1 MGCDFAAFEMVVT
14 KKLLQE
20 STINNDLFE
29 KILWRKNNA
38 SIRVLH
44 LSIRVPNKPDVQW
57 PTLSKFLNIAG
68 IFWSYFLLDTAYMSK
83 EDFLSNAGMFLVV
96 VLWPEIQFYEV

>member
-1 MGCDFAAFEMVVT
+1 MPFHFIGCDFAAFEMVVT

-29 KILWRKNNA
+29 KTLWRKNNA

-44 LSIRVPNKPDVQW
+44 VSIRVPNKSDVQW

-68 IFWSYFLLDTAYMSK
+68 IF
-83 EDFLSNAGMFLVV
+83 
-96 VLWPEIQFYEV
+96 